1 MIMRIIMRRYIAEFD
16 GKTAI
21 RGTQRNEYQ

>member
-16 GKTAI
+16 GNRYKGNA
-21 RGTQRNEYQ
+21 EE